1 MDTMEDMADIE
12 EDEDGVADGVVE
24 EDMVM
29 DVDINLHNPVIYGI
43 ILGIGSEVYA
53 KMDAQV

>member
-1 MDTMEDMADIE
+1 MGDTEV
-12 EDEDGVADGVVE
+12 DEDGVEDGVVE

-53 KMDAQV
+53 KKGAQV